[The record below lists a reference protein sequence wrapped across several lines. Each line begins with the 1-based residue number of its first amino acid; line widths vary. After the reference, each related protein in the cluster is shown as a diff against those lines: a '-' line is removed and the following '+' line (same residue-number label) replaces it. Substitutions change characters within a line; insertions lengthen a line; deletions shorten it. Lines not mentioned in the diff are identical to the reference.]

1 MFIMGK
7 TLEFVGKMCAYM
19 QIVSLAATTLN
30 CYLFISGHRG
40 FSIAAALTLLSAA
53 P

>member
-7 TLEFVGKMCAYM
+7 TLEFVGKMYVYM
-19 QIVSLAATTLN
+19 QIVFLAETTLN

-40 FSIAAALTLLSAA
+40 FSIAAALTRLSAA